1 VPGLAALNAG
11 GDAGVTS
18 VSCPATGACSADGD
32 YTDGS
37 GEGQGFVVTQTAG
50 TWGTAIGVP
59 GLAGLEGTSGNASLA
74 SLSCASPGNCAAGGS
89 YLNSAGLAEAFVV
102 NETGGTWASAEQV
115 AGTAGSLPAT
125 PWRRCPARPPGPAW
139 PPGTGDGLA
148 RPPSSPPNAP
158 VSGARPGR
166 FWGSPRSAAR
176 PGPDS
181 SANSVSC
188 SSAGP
193 CAVTG
198 WYYDPVTQHDQ
209 AFAASRRSGA
219 WRQAIE
225 IPGIALLDGGHGSA
239 GATVSCAT
247 AGNCVIGGSYV
258 STVSEGFVADEV
270 DGSWRSARQLPGLAR
285 LDAGHN
291 AAVVSVSC
299 AAAGR
304 CAAGGYYAPRPPVTP
319 RRGSWPASPAA
330 PGAGRSRCPGW
341 PR

>member
-1 VPGLAALNAG
+1 
-11 GDAGVTS
+11 
-18 VSCPATGACSADGD
+18 
-32 YTDGS
+32 
-37 GEGQGFVVTQTAG
+37 
-50 TWGTAIGVP
+50 
-59 GLAGLEGTSGNASLA
+59 
-74 SLSCASPGNCAAGGS
+74 
-89 YLNSAGLAEAFVV
+89 
-102 NETGGTWASAEQV
+102 
-115 AGTAGSLPAT
+115 
-125 PWRRCPARPPGPAW
+125 
-139 PPGTGDGLA
+139 
-148 RPPSSPPNAP
+148 
-158 VSGARPGR
+158 
-166 FWGSPRSAAR
+166 
-176 PGPDS
+176 
-181 SANSVSC
+181 
-188 SSAGP
+188 
-193 CAVTG
+193 VTG

-304 CAAGGYYAPRPPVTP
+304 CAAGGYYAPAATGNAQAGFV
-319 RRGSWPASPAA
+319 ASQSGGTWGRAEQVPGLAALNTGKSAGAMSVSCPAA
-330 PGAGRSRCPGW
+330 GRCALGGYYAPSGSVRQGFTDTQG
-341 PR
+341 